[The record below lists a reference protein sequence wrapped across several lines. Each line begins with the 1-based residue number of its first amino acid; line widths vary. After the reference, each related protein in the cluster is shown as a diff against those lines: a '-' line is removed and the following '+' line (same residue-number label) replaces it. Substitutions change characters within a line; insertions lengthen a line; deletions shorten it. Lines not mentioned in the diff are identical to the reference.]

1 MLKDQKGSTLDILK
15 HTTPPPTPS
24 SPSTYHAQPFNSSPS
39 HQIPA
44 EATPPSA
51 PQFSSIVQNQI
62 RTNLEG
68 PLLNTLDN
76 YRGNPSAAAALVMM
90 NAILASQQNQVRK
103 YAFCIWFFM
112 YFFPIMMSSISNNDE
127 YFRRF

>member
-15 HTTPPPTPS
+15 PTTPPPTPS

-44 EATPPSA
+44 DTMPSSA
-51 PQFSSIVQNQI
+51 PQFSPIVRNQI

-76 YRGNPSAAAALVMM
+76 CRGNPSAAAALVMM

-103 YAFCIWFFM
+103 YVLLVCFRT
-112 YFFPIMMSSISNNDE
+112 YFFIMSSI
-127 YFRRF
+127 

>member
-15 HTTPPPTPS
+15 PTTPPPTPS
-24 SPSTYHAQPFNSSPS
+24 SPSAYHSQPFNSSPS

-44 EATPPSA
+44 DAMPSSA
-51 PQFSSIVQNQI
+51 PQFSPIVQNQI

-68 PLLNTLDN
+68 PLLSTLDN

-103 YAFCIWFFM
+103 YISCTWFRT
-112 YFFPIMMSSISNNDE
+112 YFIMMSSISNNDE
-127 YFRRF
+127 YFLRF